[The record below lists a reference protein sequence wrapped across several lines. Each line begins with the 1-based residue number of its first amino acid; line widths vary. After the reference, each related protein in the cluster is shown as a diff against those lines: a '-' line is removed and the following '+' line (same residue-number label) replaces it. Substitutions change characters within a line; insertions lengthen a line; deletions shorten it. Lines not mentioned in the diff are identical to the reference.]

1 MASDLFADEPG
12 VTVMGSVGIYSQ
24 DPNASPSIT
33 LSKLLTSVGRNR
45 GFN

>member
-33 LSKLLTSVGRNR
+33 TVKTPDFSGKKSGV
-45 GFN
+45 

>member
-12 VTVMGSVGIYSQ
+12 VTVTGSVGIYSQ

-33 LSKLLTSVGRNR
+33 TVKTSDLNGKKSGV
-45 GFN
+45 